1 LSTDKTVLTQAEKD
15 KRREAWE
22 HANSSVL
29 IEGGVID
36 DETRAM
42 QERHIEGEITR
53 EEYRAWI
60 TERFAG

>member
-1 LSTDKTVLTQAEKD
+1 MSTGKTTLTQAEKD

-29 IEGGVID
+29 IEGGIVD

-42 QERHIEGEITR
+42 QERHIEGEITH
-53 EEYRAWI
+53 EEYLDWI
-60 TERFAG
+60 RKQFSG